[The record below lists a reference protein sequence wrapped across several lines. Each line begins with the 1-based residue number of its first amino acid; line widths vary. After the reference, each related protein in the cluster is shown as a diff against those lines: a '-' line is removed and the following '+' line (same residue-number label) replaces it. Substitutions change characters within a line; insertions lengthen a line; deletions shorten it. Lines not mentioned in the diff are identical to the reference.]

1 MLYQINDGTVSLGGN
16 VILDHIDFEIRGTE
30 KIAVAGANGAG
41 KTTLLQ
47 VLSGELGLDG
57 DDKRMGPGITMS
69 RRLTVGMLKQG
80 VFTGDD
86 RTVEDELLAACPCKD
101 TFERERFEYE
111 QEYDRLFTGF
121 GLKREDKKRLLSSFS
136 GGEKT
141 KIALIRLLLEKPDI
155 LILDEPTNHLDI
167 ETTEWLEQYLKQY
180 EKAVVMVSHDRFFLD
195 RTAEVV
201 YELEDGHLTR
211 YPGNYTHYK
220 EEKRKNLQIQKKA
233 YEKQQEEIRHLEE
246 LIEKFKHKPT
256 KASFARSRKK
266 ILERM
271 PKVPKPS
278 DHEEHIFTGELTPAM
293 LGSKWVFESE
303 HLKIGYDRPIM
314 EITMR
319 IRRGQKIGILGK
331 NGVGKTTFLKT
342 AAGLCPPI
350 SGDYQIGNQITIGY
364 FDQNSA
370 QIQSDKTV
378 LEHFHELFPSMT
390 EKEVRQTLGAYLFG
404 GKDAAKKVSSL
415 SGGEKSRLVLA
426 ELLQSRPNFLILDEP
441 TNHMDVAA
449 KETLE
454 SAFRA
459 YTGTILFVSHDR
471 YFLKQVAES
480 VMIFENQ
487 TVMYYPF
494 GYEHYLEKK
503 EKQGKHESLAA
514 QIKAEEQALIAGMR
528 AVPKAERHRL
538 KEFSTEEAYTDWK
551 LRLAAEPMGAAKEQ
565 VEILSETLE
574 QMVMQWQQSEGF
586 WNGDVW
592 DEEEAYQERLGQY
605 EEAVERWQQA
615 CLEWAETAMEWEP
628 GDGGEEARSAG
639 RMRDVRDNETCEE
652 EAGTEKQEDTGI

>member
-30 KIAVAGANGAG
+30 KIAVTGANGAG

-47 VLSGELGLDG
+47 VLSGELELDG

-86 RTVEDELLAACPCKD
+86 RTVEEELLAACPCKD

-278 DHEEHIFTGELTPAM
+278 DHEEHIFTGELMPAM

-303 HLKIGYDRPIM
+303 HFKIGYDRPIM

-319 IRRGQKIGILGK
+319 IKRGQKIGILGK
-331 NGVGKTTFLKT
+331 NGVGKTTTIGKLAYQFKKNGLNVYLGAADTFRAAAVEQISIWGERVGVPVVKQKMGADPASVAFDTLSSAKANDADVVIIDTAGRLHNKVGLMNELTKIKKVMDKVVPGAPQEVLLVLDGSTGQNAFEQARQFT
-342 AAGLCPPI
+342 AATEVTALAITKLDGTAKGGVVIGISDQFKTPVKYIGLGEGIEDLQPFRRREFVD
-350 SGDYQIGNQITIGY
+350 S
-364 FDQNSA
+364 
-370 QIQSDKTV
+370 
-378 LEHFHELFPSMT
+378 
-390 EKEVRQTLGAYLFG
+390 LFG
-404 GKDAAKKVSSL
+404 
-415 SGGEKSRLVLA
+415 
-426 ELLQSRPNFLILDEP
+426 
-441 TNHMDVAA
+441 
-449 KETLE
+449 
-454 SAFRA
+454 
-459 YTGTILFVSHDR
+459 
-471 YFLKQVAES
+471 
-480 VMIFENQ
+480 
-487 TVMYYPF
+487 
-494 GYEHYLEKK
+494 
-503 EKQGKHESLAA
+503 
-514 QIKAEEQALIAGMR
+514 
-528 AVPKAERHRL
+528 
-538 KEFSTEEAYTDWK
+538 
-551 LRLAAEPMGAAKEQ
+551 
-565 VEILSETLE
+565 
-574 QMVMQWQQSEGF
+574 
-586 WNGDVW
+586 
-592 DEEEAYQERLGQY
+592 
-605 EEAVERWQQA
+605 
-615 CLEWAETAMEWEP
+615 
-628 GDGGEEARSAG
+628 
-639 RMRDVRDNETCEE
+639 DN
-652 EAGTEKQEDTGI
+652 